1 MAFCISGAKQYRQQR
16 AAFLTGLCIC
26 RQHCAVNRIN
36 VGKIIRC
43 LRLPQFAVRQAG
55 CCQINSAPVRH
66 RRKGYGMKLS
76 RYEQEV
82 VINLNADEDEATV
95 YTANPVWIRKMDKLC
110 KEFPEVIRLKSWTEV
125 SKTYVLPKNLVRIG
139 KPRTLSEA
147 QLRHLQELQNK
158 V

>member
-1 MAFCISGAKQYRQQR
+1 
-16 AAFLTGLCIC
+16 
-26 RQHCAVNRIN
+26 
-36 VGKIIRC
+36 
-43 LRLPQFAVRQAG
+43 
-55 CCQINSAPVRH
+55 
-66 RRKGYGMKLS
+66 MKLS

-95 YTANPVWIRKMDKLC
+95 YTANLAMDMILHIRKMDKLN

-147 QLRHLQELQNK
+147 QLKHLQELQNTK
-158 V
+158 G

>member
-1 MAFCISGAKQYRQQR
+1 
-16 AAFLTGLCIC
+16 
-26 RQHCAVNRIN
+26 
-36 VGKIIRC
+36 
-43 LRLPQFAVRQAG
+43 
-55 CCQINSAPVRH
+55 
-66 RRKGYGMKLS
+66 MKLS

-82 VINLNADEDEATV
+82 VINFNADESEATV

-147 QLRHLQELQNK
+147 QLRHLHELQNK
-158 V
+158 A